1 MSYVWHVCATHV
13 SRWCRVLCVLH
24 ACVTPVLHVCRV
36 CVMRRPCTCHVC
48 RTRVLCMP
56 CVRHACVMCVLCV
69 FHACWGWG
77 LSVGFWGDRIVPGG
91 AGWCLGGN
99 SAGLGGTL
107 GLGGITE
114 VWGHTGFW
122 GGSLW
127 GSHWGLLR
135 GGAVLFGGQMLR
147 CWGFTAEFGSLRGWG
162 GAAVFEGLTVGLG
175 GSYWGVR
182 FAVGFGGVTVEV
194 WRGHCC
200 NLGGVGGVTAGFEG
214 AHIGISASV
223 GFVGF
228 PLFGGTRWAFGV
240 TLGFEGVTF
249 GVTLGFPPPD
259 LWAAPRRALPGA
271 DVHLCEPR
279 PRGERS

>member
-1 MSYVWHVCATHV
+1 MR
-13 SRWCRVLCVLH
+13 SRWVLSVCHTCGTCVPRMCHVGAVCCVLH

-107 GLGGITE
+107 GPGGITE
-114 VWGHTGFW
+114 VWGHSGFW

-147 CWGFTAEFGSLRGWG
+147 CWGFTAEFGSLWGWG
-162 GAAVFEGLTVGLG
+162 GR
-175 GSYWGVR
+175 SGV
-182 FAVGFGGVTVEV
+182 
-194 WRGHCC
+194 
-200 NLGGVGGVTAGFEG
+200 
-214 AHIGISASV
+214 
-223 GFVGF
+223 
-228 PLFGGTRWAFGV
+228 
-240 TLGFEGVTF
+240 
-249 GVTLGFPPPD
+249 
-259 LWAAPRRALPGA
+259 
-271 DVHLCEPR
+271 
-279 PRGERS
+279 